1 MLVFENAVYYT
12 AEGFRKGTV
21 TVSDGK
27 VFLSPA
33 VSVTEDEID
42 GKVILPGL
50 ADAHVHL
57 REPGFFYKESIATG
71 SESGAR
77 AGYTALFAMPN
88 LSPVPD
94 SLSHLREEQD
104 AISRTAKTGV
114 YPYAALT
121 VGERGEELSA
131 IEELAPHV
139 IGFSDGRKF
148 ISGNKCEKGAGLKPH
163 SDELDIYAYKY
174 ERIQKSVTGAKGK
187 RGRVGIPLALVFYEQ
202 LPLWAGFFERCGF
215 EVVLSEKSSRQLYFK
230 GQHTVASDTVCY
242 PAKLTHGHIESLL
255 DMGVDFIFYPC
266 ESYNLD
272 EHDSTNH
279 YNCPVV
285 AYYPELL
292 KANNERL
299 NDGNFVMPY
308 IDPNDEKTTVR
319 ALYTAL
325 KKYKLSKGLIK
336 KGLQEGFARLEA
348 YYRDIRDK
356 GSEILAKAEQ
366 KDIPAIILAGRPYHV
381 DPEINHG
388 IGKLLTSLN
397 MAVLSEDSVFFKGR
411 EVLVNVLN
419 QWTYHARLYR
429 AAEYAGG
436 HDNVNL
442 VQLVSFGCGIDA
454 ITTDEVRSILEKSGK
469 LYTQIKI
476 DEINNLGVVKIRL
489 RSMLAAIEE
498 QKRRRDEEKKR

>member
-139 IGFSDGRKF
+139 IGFSDDGRGVQSEALMREAMFRVKACGKV
-148 ISGNKCEKGAGLKPH
+148 IAAHCEVNDLLRGGYIHDGAYARTHGHKGICSESEWKMVERDVALAEETGVSYHVCHVSAKESVEIIRRAKARGVDVTCETAPHYLLLTEDDLEEDGRFKMNPPIRTAEDRAALVEGLADGTVDMVATDHAPH
-163 SDELDIYAYKY
+163 SDEEKSRGLAGSLMGVIGLEFAFPVLYTGLVATG
-174 ERIQKSVTGAKGK
+174 RISLHRLVEAMSAA
-187 RGRVGIPLALVFYEQ
+187 PLARFG
-202 LPLWAGFFERCGF
+202 LPGG
-215 EVVLSEKSSRQLYFK
+215 
-230 GQHTVASDTVCY
+230 
-242 PAKLTHGHIESLL
+242 
-255 DMGVDFIFYPC
+255 
-266 ESYNLD
+266 
-272 EHDSTNH
+272 
-279 YNCPVV
+279 
-285 AYYPELL
+285 
-292 KANNERL
+292 
-299 NDGNFVMPY
+299 
-308 IDPNDEKTTVR
+308 
-319 ALYTAL
+319 
-325 KKYKLSKGLIK
+325 
-336 KGLQEGFARLEA
+336 
-348 YYRDIRDK
+348 DIRDGAPADLAVFDLSREWTVRGRDSASK
-356 GSEILAKAEQ
+356 GSSTPFEGMK
-366 KDIPAIILAGRPYHV
+366 
-381 DPEINHG
+381 
-388 IGKLLTSLN
+388 
-397 MAVLSEDSVFFKGR
+397 
-411 EVLVNVLN
+411 
-419 QWTYHARLYR
+419 
-429 AAEYAGG
+429 
-436 HDNVNL
+436 
-442 VQLVSFGCGIDA
+442 
-454 ITTDEVRSILEKSGK
+454 VRSKNTMTILNG
-469 LYTQIKI
+469 
-476 DEINNLGVVKIRL
+476 EIIWK
-489 RSMLAAIEE
+489 E
-498 QKRRRDEEKKR
+498 

>member
-139 IGFSDGRKF
+139 IGFSDDGRGVQSEALMREAMLRVKACGKV
-148 ISGNKCEKGAGLKPH
+148 IAAHCEVNDLLRGGYIHDGAYARTHGHKGICSESEWKMVERDVALAEETGVSYHVCHVSTKESVEIIRRAKARGVDVTCETAPHYLLLTEDDLEEDGRFKMNPPIRTAEDRAALVEGLADGTVDMVATDHAPH
-163 SDELDIYAYKY
+163 SDEEKSRGLAGSLMGVIGLEFAFPVLYTGLVATG
-174 ERIQKSVTGAKGK
+174 RISLHRLVEAMSAA
-187 RGRVGIPLALVFYEQ
+187 PLARFG
-202 LPLWAGFFERCGF
+202 LPGG
-215 EVVLSEKSSRQLYFK
+215 
-230 GQHTVASDTVCY
+230 
-242 PAKLTHGHIESLL
+242 
-255 DMGVDFIFYPC
+255 
-266 ESYNLD
+266 
-272 EHDSTNH
+272 
-279 YNCPVV
+279 
-285 AYYPELL
+285 
-292 KANNERL
+292 
-299 NDGNFVMPY
+299 
-308 IDPNDEKTTVR
+308 
-319 ALYTAL
+319 
-325 KKYKLSKGLIK
+325 
-336 KGLQEGFARLEA
+336 
-348 YYRDIRDK
+348 DIRDGAPADLAVFDLSREWTVRGRDSASK
-356 GSEILAKAEQ
+356 GSSTPFEGMK
-366 KDIPAIILAGRPYHV
+366 
-381 DPEINHG
+381 
-388 IGKLLTSLN
+388 
-397 MAVLSEDSVFFKGR
+397 
-411 EVLVNVLN
+411 
-419 QWTYHARLYR
+419 
-429 AAEYAGG
+429 
-436 HDNVNL
+436 
-442 VQLVSFGCGIDA
+442 
-454 ITTDEVRSILEKSGK
+454 VRSKNTMTILNG
-469 LYTQIKI
+469 
-476 DEINNLGVVKIRL
+476 EIIWK
-489 RSMLAAIEE
+489 E
-498 QKRRRDEEKKR
+498 

>member
-139 IGFSDGRKF
+139 IGFSDDGRGVQSEALMREAMLRVKACGKV
-148 ISGNKCEKGAGLKPH
+148 IAAHCEVNDLLRGGYIHDGAYARTHGHKGICSESEWKMVERDVVLAEETGVSYHVCHVSAKESVETIRRAKARGVDVTCETAPHYLLLTEDDLEEDGRFKMNPPIRTAEDRAALVEGLADGTVDMVATDHAPH
-163 SDELDIYAYKY
+163 SDEEKSRGLAGSLMGVIGLEFAFPVLYTGLVATG
-174 ERIQKSVTGAKGK
+174 RISLHRLVEAMSAA
-187 RGRVGIPLALVFYEQ
+187 PLARFG
-202 LPLWAGFFERCGF
+202 LPGG
-215 EVVLSEKSSRQLYFK
+215 
-230 GQHTVASDTVCY
+230 
-242 PAKLTHGHIESLL
+242 
-255 DMGVDFIFYPC
+255 
-266 ESYNLD
+266 
-272 EHDSTNH
+272 
-279 YNCPVV
+279 
-285 AYYPELL
+285 
-292 KANNERL
+292 
-299 NDGNFVMPY
+299 
-308 IDPNDEKTTVR
+308 
-319 ALYTAL
+319 
-325 KKYKLSKGLIK
+325 
-336 KGLQEGFARLEA
+336 
-348 YYRDIRDK
+348 DIRDGAPADLAVFDLSREWTVRGRDSASK
-356 GSEILAKAEQ
+356 GSSTPFEGMK
-366 KDIPAIILAGRPYHV
+366 
-381 DPEINHG
+381 
-388 IGKLLTSLN
+388 
-397 MAVLSEDSVFFKGR
+397 
-411 EVLVNVLN
+411 
-419 QWTYHARLYR
+419 
-429 AAEYAGG
+429 
-436 HDNVNL
+436 
-442 VQLVSFGCGIDA
+442 
-454 ITTDEVRSILEKSGK
+454 VRSKNTMTILNG
-469 LYTQIKI
+469 
-476 DEINNLGVVKIRL
+476 EIIWK
-489 RSMLAAIEE
+489 E
-498 QKRRRDEEKKR
+498 

>member
-139 IGFSDGRKF
+139 IGFSDDGRGVQSEALMREAMLRVKACGKV
-148 ISGNKCEKGAGLKPH
+148 IAAHCEVNDLLRGGYIHDGAYARTHGHKGICSESEWKMVERDVALAEETGVSYHVCHVSAKESVEIIRRAKARGVDVTCETAPHYLLLTEDDLKEDGRFKMNPPIRTAEDRAALVEGLADGTVDMVATDHAPH
-163 SDELDIYAYKY
+163 SDEEKSRGLAGSLMGVIGLEFAFPVLYTGLVATG
-174 ERIQKSVTGAKGK
+174 RISLHRLVEAMSAA
-187 RGRVGIPLALVFYEQ
+187 PLARFG
-202 LPLWAGFFERCGF
+202 LPGG
-215 EVVLSEKSSRQLYFK
+215 
-230 GQHTVASDTVCY
+230 
-242 PAKLTHGHIESLL
+242 
-255 DMGVDFIFYPC
+255 
-266 ESYNLD
+266 
-272 EHDSTNH
+272 
-279 YNCPVV
+279 
-285 AYYPELL
+285 
-292 KANNERL
+292 
-299 NDGNFVMPY
+299 
-308 IDPNDEKTTVR
+308 
-319 ALYTAL
+319 
-325 KKYKLSKGLIK
+325 
-336 KGLQEGFARLEA
+336 
-348 YYRDIRDK
+348 DIRDGAPADLAVFDLSREWTVRGRDSASK
-356 GSEILAKAEQ
+356 GSSTPFEGMK
-366 KDIPAIILAGRPYHV
+366 
-381 DPEINHG
+381 
-388 IGKLLTSLN
+388 
-397 MAVLSEDSVFFKGR
+397 
-411 EVLVNVLN
+411 
-419 QWTYHARLYR
+419 
-429 AAEYAGG
+429 
-436 HDNVNL
+436 
-442 VQLVSFGCGIDA
+442 
-454 ITTDEVRSILEKSGK
+454 VRSKNTMTILNG
-469 LYTQIKI
+469 
-476 DEINNLGVVKIRL
+476 EIIWK
-489 RSMLAAIEE
+489 E
-498 QKRRRDEEKKR
+498 

>member
-139 IGFSDGRKF
+139 IGFSDDGRGVQSEALMRKAMLRVKACGKV
-148 ISGNKCEKGAGLKPH
+148 IAAHCEVNDLLRGGYIHDGAYARTHGHKGICSESEWKMVERDVALAEETGVSYHVCHVSAKESVEIIRRAKARGVDVTCETAPHYLLLTEDDLEEDGRFKMNPPIRTAEDRAALVEGLADGTVDMVATDHAPH
-163 SDELDIYAYKY
+163 SDEEKSRGLAGSLMGVIGLEFAFPVLYTGLVATG
-174 ERIQKSVTGAKGK
+174 RISLHRLVEAMSAA
-187 RGRVGIPLALVFYEQ
+187 PLARFG
-202 LPLWAGFFERCGF
+202 LPGG
-215 EVVLSEKSSRQLYFK
+215 
-230 GQHTVASDTVCY
+230 
-242 PAKLTHGHIESLL
+242 
-255 DMGVDFIFYPC
+255 
-266 ESYNLD
+266 
-272 EHDSTNH
+272 
-279 YNCPVV
+279 
-285 AYYPELL
+285 
-292 KANNERL
+292 
-299 NDGNFVMPY
+299 
-308 IDPNDEKTTVR
+308 
-319 ALYTAL
+319 
-325 KKYKLSKGLIK
+325 
-336 KGLQEGFARLEA
+336 
-348 YYRDIRDK
+348 DIRDGAPADLAVFDLSREWTVRGRDSASK
-356 GSEILAKAEQ
+356 GSSTPFEGMK
-366 KDIPAIILAGRPYHV
+366 
-381 DPEINHG
+381 
-388 IGKLLTSLN
+388 
-397 MAVLSEDSVFFKGR
+397 
-411 EVLVNVLN
+411 
-419 QWTYHARLYR
+419 
-429 AAEYAGG
+429 
-436 HDNVNL
+436 
-442 VQLVSFGCGIDA
+442 
-454 ITTDEVRSILEKSGK
+454 VRSKNTMTILNG
-469 LYTQIKI
+469 
-476 DEINNLGVVKIRL
+476 EIIWK
-489 RSMLAAIEE
+489 E
-498 QKRRRDEEKKR
+498 